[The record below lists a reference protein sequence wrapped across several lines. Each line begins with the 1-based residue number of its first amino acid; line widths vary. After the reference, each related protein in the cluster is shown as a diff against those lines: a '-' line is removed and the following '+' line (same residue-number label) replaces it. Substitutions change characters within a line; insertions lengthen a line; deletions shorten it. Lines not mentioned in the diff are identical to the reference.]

1 MVYYARVTSAWNR
14 MSLHRDSGH
23 GRHSLSNGALM
34 DKSIFGLRFAAN
46 EAFHPGPQELGD
58 FLERPLKEGGRERHA
73 DGVETYARML
83 QAVADFERDRRQG
96 VAQHG
101 ISERMLYGVLSH
113 SRCFTPALKSA
124 VELSLYYT
132 HALASI
138 DLRKPSSFIRS
149 AEEEIGRLNPKRQ
162 EDMARIAR
170 LRDMTDER
178 KKDLDGLKARWLALA
193 RELSGI
199 AVYVRDNLVAVQ
211 KLCETSITILVG
223 LQVGRKEE
231 ARIIEDIKAHFRDQ
245 VRDSLQLG
253 AVTKEYIEQLKET
266 VARLSKQMSLLLL
279 EDSYSLTGLYE
290 ALHGHARDFSG
301 KLDGLIAEAGRSK
314 HENIEEDKELYG
326 RIAQTLTALV
336 STCRL
341 EVKAAD
347 ASHRDGSQE
356 SILIEKR
363 KEMLDHL
370 FSLLQKGQG

>member
-1 MVYYARVTSAWNR
+1 MPVLPSAGNRTSFASGLRARQAT
-14 MSLHRDSGH
+14 
-23 GRHSLSNGALM
+23 LSNGALM
-34 DKSIFGLRFAAN
+34 DKSIFGLRFASN
-46 EAFHPGPQELGD
+46 EAIHPGPQELGD

-83 QAVADFERDRRQG
+83 QAVADFERDRREG

-124 VELSLYYT
+124 VELSLYYS

-138 DLRKPSSFIRS
+138 DLREPSSFIRS

-162 EDMARIAR
+162 EDAARIAR
-170 LRDMTDER
+170 L
-178 KKDLDGLKARWLALA
+178 
-193 RELSGI
+193 
-199 AVYVRDNLVAVQ
+199 RDNLVAVQ

-314 HENIEEDKELYG
+314 HGNIEEDKELYG

-356 SILIEKR
+356 RILIEKR

>member
-1 MVYYARVTSAWNR
+1 MPVLPSAGNRTSFASGLRARQAT
-14 MSLHRDSGH
+14 
-23 GRHSLSNGALM
+23 LSNGALM
-34 DKSIFGLRFAAN
+34 DKSIFGLRFASN
-46 EAFHPGPQELGD
+46 EAIHPGPQELGD

-73 DGVETYARML
+73 DGVETSA
-83 QAVADFERDRRQG
+83 
-96 VAQHG
+96 
-101 ISERMLYGVLSH
+101 RMLYGVLSH

-124 VELSLYYT
+124 VELSLYYS

-162 EDMARIAR
+162 EDAARIAR

-314 HENIEEDKELYG
+314 HGNIEEDKELYG

-356 SILIEKR
+356 RILIEKR